1 MSDRKGMWA
10 VFALLA
16 GSAAFGDDW
25 TTESRWP
32 TEIPARLYQLPFGAL
47 PVIAGEGQDAT
58 PETGRIPV
66 KSLAL
71 LSEEKLAEIDHVEI
85 KGKNP
90 KLIYIPILHDNPEHR
105 HAGTDS
111 RQVIEENLGRCRKI
125 AEHLH
130 VSYGVRNVLLEGI
143 AKTLS
148 DKYNS
153 PQYRGRKLSVGES
166 KSIIFKV
173 WFDLLNA
180 HPWQLVPAYEKNI
193 FGPLTLLGSEYTG
206 RIQKALDKATE
217 KGWFRSGE
225 AFTANRVEFDRLIE
239 EAAGGYNE
247 RRKAILKED
256 PGLKREYGITV
267 LQRNKEFI
275 DNSLAV
281 EGPGIILCGG
291 GHVQDLI
298 RQFEERGLSYMIVV
312 PKGISWPPAKK
323 DEGDI
328 YREMLALGC
337 QLKNCSITLGDGKGI
352 NVLIPVD
359 TEPVGR

>member
-1 MSDRKGMWA
+1 
-10 VFALLA
+10 
-16 GSAAFGDDW
+16 
-25 TTESRWP
+25 
-32 TEIPARLYQLPFGAL
+32 
-47 PVIAGEGQDAT
+47 
-58 PETGRIPV
+58 
-66 KSLAL
+66 
-71 LSEEKLAEIDHVEI
+71 LSGEKLAEIDHVEL

-90 KLIYIPILHDNPEHR
+90 RLIYIPIMHDNPEHL
-105 HAGTDS
+105 HAGAGT
-111 RQVIEENLGRCRKI
+111 RQAIEESLVRCQKI
-125 AEHLH
+125 AEHLYE
-130 VSYGVRNVLLEGI
+130 SYGIRNVLLEGI
-143 AKTLS
+143 AKSLS

-166 KSIIFKV
+166 KSIVFKV

-180 HPWQLVPAYEKNI
+180 HPWHLVPAYEKNR

-206 RIQKALDKATE
+206 RIQKALDKA
-217 KGWFRSGE
+217 KGNGWFRSGE
-225 AFTANRVEFDRLIE
+225 EFAANKVEFDRLIE
-239 EAAGGYNE
+239 EAAAGYNE

-281 EGPGIILCGG
+281 DGPSIIMCGG

-323 DEGDI
+323 DDEVI

-337 QLKNCSITLGDGKGI
+337 QLKNCSIVLGDGKGI
-352 NVLIPVD
+352 NVLIPID
-359 TEPVGR
+359 TEPVER